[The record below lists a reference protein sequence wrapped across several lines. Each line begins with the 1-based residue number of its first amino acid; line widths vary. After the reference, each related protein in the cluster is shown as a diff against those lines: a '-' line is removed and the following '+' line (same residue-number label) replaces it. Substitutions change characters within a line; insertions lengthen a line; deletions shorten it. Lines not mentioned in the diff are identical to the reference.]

1 MTGRVT
7 GLIATDSLPWTV
19 VYTSEQRP
27 SYASMMQAQPP
38 APMPPGGGRRPNRF
52 VSVMLVTGALA
63 VAGTAGTLVAA
74 RAAIDTVTRIPDIAQ
89 VLSPPSANVENF
101 LLVGSDS
108 RAGADPDSPDA
119 GGIGTQNEVSGSRS
133 DTIMVLRRD
142 TSTGV
147 ASLLSIPRDLW
158 VDIPGRGHS
167 RINSAYNDG
176 PAVLIQTV
184 QQALGLPI
192 HHYLEVDFFGFKDI
206 VDSIGGVEM
215 CFRFPA
221 QDVNTGLYIAEPGCY
236 VLDGVQALA
245 FARSRHY
252 EEFSDGEWH
261 EDGTADI
268 GRTKRQQRFVNTMLT
283 TALTKVKS
291 NPFVAGDLL
300 SSGGSALRMDDELDI
315 LAAASSLRGAV
326 EDGLEPWSLPVRG
339 ETIDG
344 AAVLQLADG
353 ADALLA
359 YFRGDGPAPAPQA

>member
-1 MTGRVT
+1 MPGR
-7 GLIATDSLPWTV
+7 
-19 VYTSEQRP
+19 
-27 SYASMMQAQPP
+27 
-38 APMPPGGGRRPNRF
+38 GGRRPNRF
-52 VSVMLVTGALA
+52 LSVVLLTGALA
-63 VAGTAGTLVAA
+63 VAGTAGTLIAA

-89 VLSPPSANVENF
+89 VLSPPSSTVENF

-108 RAGADPDSPDA
+108 RAGADPNSPDA
-119 GGIGTQNEVSGSRS
+119 GGIGSESDVSGSRS
-133 DTIMVLRRD
+133 DTLMVLRRD
-142 TSTGV
+142 RSTGA

-192 HHYLEVDFFGFKDI
+192 HHYVEVDFFGFKDI
-206 VDSIGGVEM
+206 VDALGGVQM
-215 CFRFPA
+215 CFEYPA
-221 QDVNTGLYIAEPGCY
+221 QDVNTGLYIELPGCY

-252 EEFSDGEWH
+252 EEFRDGDWH

-268 GRTKRQQRFVNTMLT
+268 GRTKRQQLFVNTMLT

-291 NPFVAGDLL
+291 NPFVAGDLMT
-300 SSGGSALRMDDELDI
+300 SGGSALRIDDELDI
-315 LAAASSLRGAV
+315 LAAAGSLRGAV
-326 EDGLEPWSLPVRG
+326 QDGLEPWSLPVHG
-339 ETIDG
+339 ETING
-344 AAVLQLADG
+344 AAVLELSDG

-359 YFRGDGPAPAPQA
+359 YFRGDGPAPVPAA

>member
-1 MTGRVT
+1 MMPAHDPASVRDGV
-7 GLIATDSLPWTV
+7 
-19 VYTSEQRP
+19 P
-27 SYASMMQAQPP
+27 SGS
-38 APMPPGGGRRPNRF
+38 GRRPNRLL
-52 VSVMLVTGALA
+52 SLVLIAGVLA
-63 VAGTAGTLVAA
+63 AAGTAGTLISA
-74 RAAIDTVTRIPDIAQ
+74 RAAIDTVTRIPGVAE
-89 VLSPPSANVENF
+89 VLSPPSATVENF

-119 GGIGTQNEVSGSRS
+119 GGIGSENDVSGSRS

-142 TSTGV
+142 RATGV
-147 ASLLSIPRDLW
+147 ASLLSIPRDLY

-192 HHYLEVDFFGFKDI
+192 HHYVEVDFFGFKDI
-206 VDSIGGVEM
+206 VDSIGGVQM
-215 CFRFPA
+215 CFLVPV

-245 FARSRHY
+245 YARSRHF
-252 EEFSDGEWH
+252 EEFRDGDWH

-268 GRTKRQQRFVNTMLT
+268 GRTKRQQQFVNTMLT

-300 SSGGSALRMDDELDI
+300 TSVGSAMRIDDELDV
-315 LAAASSLRGAV
+315 LAAASSLRSAV
-326 EDGLEPWSLPVRG
+326 EGGLEPWSLPVRG
-339 ETIDG
+339 ETIGG

-359 YFRGDGPAPAPQA
+359 FFRGDGPAPAQTG

>member
-1 MTGRVT
+1 MTWP
-7 GLIATDSLPWTV
+7 IEADSLPWTV
-19 VYTSEQRP
+19 VYTTSGGSTNSWSEPARP
-27 SYASMMQAQPP
+27 Q
-38 APMPPGGGRRPNRF
+38 RRPNRLL
-52 VSVMLVTGALA
+52 SVLLIAGAVA
-63 VAGTAGTLVAA
+63 AAGTAGTLVAA
-74 RAAIDTVTRIPDIAQ
+74 RSAIDTVTRIPDIAQ
-89 VLSPPSANVENF
+89 VLSPPSSTVENF

-119 GGIGTQNEVSGSRS
+119 GGIGTETDVQGSRS

-142 TSTGV
+142 KATGT

-158 VDIPGRGHS
+158 VNIPGHEKKS

-206 VDSIGGVEM
+206 VDSLGGVRM
-215 CFRFPA
+215 CFDYPA
-221 QDVNTGLYIAEPGCY
+221 QDTNTGLYIELPGCY

-252 EEFSDGEWH
+252 EEFRDGDWH

-268 GRTKRQQRFVNTMLT
+268 GRTKRQQLFVNTMLT
-283 TALTKVKS
+283 TALAKVKS
-291 NPFVAGDLL
+291 NPFIAGDLL
-300 SSGGSALRMDDELDI
+300 TSTGSALHIDDELDI

-326 EDGLEPWSLPVRG
+326 QGGLEPWSLPVHG
-339 ETIDG
+339 KTING
-344 AAVLQLADG
+344 NAVLELSDG
-353 ADALLA
+353 ADALLS
-359 YFRGDGPAPAPQA
+359 YFRGEGPAPVPAA